1 MTADEFRREGRV
13 GCKECYNYFGDYM
26 PSLLRRI
33 HGSTVHNG
41 KVPKKGHEQLKVRR
55 QIDELR
61 EKLKIAIN
69 EEDFEQ
75 AAVLRDQIRALEA
88 EETKAEAKNDND
100 GKKEE

>member
-1 MTADEFRREGRV
+1 M
-13 GCKECYNYFGDYM
+13 
-26 PSLLRRI
+26 
-33 HGSTVHNG
+33 
-41 KVPKKGHEQLKVRR
+41 RR

-88 EETKAEAKNDND
+88 EETKAEAKNNND

>member
-1 MTADEFRREGRV
+1 M
-13 GCKECYNYFGDYM
+13 
-26 PSLLRRI
+26 
-33 HGSTVHNG
+33 HNG